1 MTIYP
6 HIKKNKILNI
16 RENFKT
22 RKPVN
27 QFIDDLIEDFETKL
41 LESHVN
47 VNIRSTLQ
55 QECEC
60 RQLWILAY
68 VYGIPEF
75 NFIVWKIVKNCLP
88 HHLRTQFFR
97 ATHDCKLRH
106 YNLCFIWGLAE
117 KTSQRSIQPISWK
130 CSSSRTAN
138 KAKPK
143 FYRPSLQKKECILT
157 WSAKK
162 SNKLIKTK
170 KGAIKIFAWTSTI
183 WWSVPNLKRCQ

>member
-6 HIKKNKILNI
+6 HIKKNTILNI

-60 RQLWILAY
+60 RQL
-68 VYGIPEF
+68 
-75 NFIVWKIVKNCLP
+75 
-88 HHLRTQFFR
+88 
-97 ATHDCKLRH
+97 
-106 YNLCFIWGLAE
+106 
-117 KTSQRSIQPISWK
+117 
-130 CSSSRTAN
+130 
-138 KAKPK
+138 
-143 FYRPSLQKKECILT
+143 
-157 WSAKK
+157 
-162 SNKLIKTK
+162 
-170 KGAIKIFAWTSTI
+170 
-183 WWSVPNLKRCQ
+183 